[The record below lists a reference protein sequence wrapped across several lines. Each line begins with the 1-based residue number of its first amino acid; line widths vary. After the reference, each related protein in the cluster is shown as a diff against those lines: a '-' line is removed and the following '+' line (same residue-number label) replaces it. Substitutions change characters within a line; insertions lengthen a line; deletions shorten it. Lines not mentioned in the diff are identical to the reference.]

1 MVFWD
6 YWNYWFLDQYY
17 WFFGFRLPIIL
28 PIITNIIGIIGIIA
42 ILPILLVLLV
52 LLVFD
57 QYYCFFAILA
67 IIWPI
72 FHQYYW
78 SELNY
83 CYFTNIIGIIGISN
97 NLAIILVNIGPMPEM
112 TNNIGK
118 IIGNSNNT
126 NNIGKSSIYQ

>member
-1 MVFWD
+1 M
-6 YWNYWFLDQYY
+6 
-17 WFFGFRLPIIL
+17 FFGHRLPIIL
-28 PIITNIIGIIGIIA
+28 AIISNSIGIICIIG
-42 ILPILLVLLV
+42 ILPILLVLFV
-52 LLVFD
+52 LFVFY

-97 NLAIILVNIGPMPEM
+97 NLAIILVNIAPMPEM
-112 TNNIGK
+112 TNNICK
-118 IIGNSNNT
+118 IIGNTNDT
-126 NNIGKSSIYQ
+126 NNIGKTSIYQ